1 MVYVIILRLIKGKS
15 PFFGSPD
22 HFALRLKKK
31 YNLSPAKTVSV
42 IIGVQLV
49 ISGVVVLNFY
59 TTPLITIISTAL
71 IFLFFVIFGLVLAL
85 VRMK

>member
-31 YNLSPAKTVSV
+31 YTLSPAKTVSV
-42 IIGVQLV
+42 IIGIQL
-49 ISGVVVLNFY
+49 ILSGVVILNFY
-59 TTPLITIISTAL
+59 TTPLVTIISTAVIL
-71 IFLFFVIFGLVLAL
+71 LFFVTFGLVLAL
-85 VRMK
+85 VKMD